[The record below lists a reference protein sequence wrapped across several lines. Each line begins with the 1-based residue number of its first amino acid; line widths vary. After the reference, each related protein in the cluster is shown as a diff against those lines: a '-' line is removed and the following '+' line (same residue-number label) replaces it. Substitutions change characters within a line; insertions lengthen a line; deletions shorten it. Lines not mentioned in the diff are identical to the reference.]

1 MSEIHI
7 GKQTLILGDS
17 LEVMPKLGMFDH
29 LISDPPY
36 EQRTHD
42 SKSSQV
48 NNPNKDH
55 RGLRTDGR
63 RELQA
68 LDFDGIDNIRH
79 KFIELSSQIVSK
91 WFIVFCTVEGT
102 AYWAEAINETQ
113 MKYKRA
119 CAWVKPDSTP
129 QLNGQC
135 PAQGFE
141 CFIVAWSGKGH
152 SYWNSGGKRGVYTHY
167 VNPSDRDHRHPTEKP
182 HKLMSEIIKDFV
194 KPEETII
201 DPFMGSGTTLI
212 SAHRMGLSATG
223 IEINPDYFDVAVER
237 LKREEKQINLFQVNY
252 MKPVQAK
259 MI

>member
-36 EQRTHD
+36 EQRMHI
-42 SKSSQV
+42 SNQKNSQRNLRKDKG
-48 NNPNKDH
+48 NNFKKIDF
-55 RGLRTDGR
+55 LAIDDI
-63 RELQA
+63 REE
-68 LDFDGIDNIRH
+68 FIRLAT
-79 KFIELSSQIVSK
+79 KTVAK

-102 AYWAEAINETQ
+102 AYWADGINKSQ

-129 QLNGQC
+129 QLNGQS

-141 CFIVAWSGKGH
+141 CFITAWNGESH
-152 SYWNSGGKRGVYTHY
+152 SKWNSGGKRGVYTHL
-167 VNPSDRDHRHPTEKP
+167 VNSKDRDGRHPTEKP

-212 SAHRMGLSATG
+212 SAQRMGLSATG